1 LLISYRVAPEVAQS
15 LIPDVFRPQMIDG
28 SAVAGVC
35 MIGLQSVRPGW
46 LRPRVGF
53 RTENVAHRIA
63 VEWDENGKT
72 RSGVYI
78 VERHSSSLVPVL
90 AGGRLF
96 PGVQKHARF
105 DLDETETRFRVT
117 MAAPTT
123 SVSVDVQLG
132 GPWTSTLFPDVEA
145 ASSFH
150 EQGAVGWS
158 PRRGGSGVEPLELT
172 STEWAVEPAHVISLK
187 SSFFDALP
195 EGAATLDSVVVMRDI
210 PFFWDTPHIEPQR
223 RLAVRESETGPTGDH
238 FCVPS
243 ATNADAHQNETPR
256 LV

>member
-1 LLISYRVAPEVAQS
+1 MSGFKTLRAQVRRRLLISYRVDPAVAQS
-15 LIPDVFRPQMIDG
+15 LIPEQFRPQIVDG

-78 VERHSSSLVPVL
+78 VERHSSALLPVL

-96 PGVQKHARF
+96 PGVQKRARF
-105 DLDETETRFRVT
+105 ELDETESRFRVS
-117 MAAPTT
+117 MSAPGTR
-123 SVSVDVQLG
+123 VSVDVQLG
-132 GPWTSTLFPDVEA
+132 GEWTSSLFPSVEA
-145 ASSFH
+145 ASAFH

-158 PRRGGSGVEPLELT
+158 PRRNGLGVEPLELT
-172 STEWAVEPAHVISLK
+172 SKEWVVEPGQVVSLR
-187 SSFFDALP
+187 SSYFDALP
-195 EGAATLDSVVVMRDI
+195 DGAAVLDSVLIMRDL
-210 PFFWDTPHIEPQR
+210 PFFWDTPDIEPDPAAR
-223 RLAVRESETGPTGDH
+223 MPVATSSLA
-238 FCVPS
+238 
-243 ATNADAHQNETPR
+243 
-256 LV
+256 

>member
-1 LLISYRVAPEVAQS
+1 MSGFKTLRAQVRRRLLISYRVDPAVAQS
-15 LIPDVFRPQMIDG
+15 LIPEQFRPQIVDG

-78 VERHSSSLVPVL
+78 VERHSSALLPVL

-96 PGVQKHARF
+96 PGVQKRARF
-105 DLDETETRFRVT
+105 ELDETESRFRVS
-117 MAAPTT
+117 MSAPGTR
-123 SVSVDVQLG
+123 VSVDVQLG
-132 GPWTSTLFPDVEA
+132 GEWTSSLFPSVEA
-145 ASSFH
+145 ASAFH

-158 PRRGGSGVEPLELT
+158 PRRNGLGVEPLELT
-172 STEWAVEPAHVISLK
+172 SKEWVVEPGQVVSLR
-187 SSFFDALP
+187 SSYFDALP
-195 EGAATLDSVVVMRDI
+195 DGAAVLDSVLIMRDL
-210 PFFWDTPHIEPQR
+210 PFFWDTPDIEPDPATR
-223 RLAVRESETGPTGDH
+223 RPVATSSLA
-238 FCVPS
+238 
-243 ATNADAHQNETPR
+243 
-256 LV
+256 

>member
-1 LLISYRVAPEVAQS
+1 MSGFTTLRAQVRRRLLISYRIDPVVAQS
-15 LIPDVFRPQMIDG
+15 LIPQQFRPQIVDG

-63 VEWDENGKT
+63 VEWDEKGKT
-72 RSGVYI
+72 RTGVYI

-96 PGVQKHARF
+96 PGVQKRARF
-105 DLDETETRFRVT
+105 DLDETESRFRVS
-117 MAAPTT
+117 MAAPGTR
-123 SVSVDVQLG
+123 VSVDVRLG
-132 GPWTSTLFPDVEA
+132 GEWTSTLFPTVEA
-145 ASSFH
+145 ASAFH

-158 PRRGGSGVEPLELT
+158 PRRDGKGVEPLELT
-172 STEWAVEPAHVISLK
+172 SKEWAAEPGQVMSLQ
-187 SSFFDALP
+187 SSYFDALP

-210 PFFWDTPHIEPQR
+210 PFFWDTPHIEPDGAAQQ
-223 RLAVRESETGPTGDH
+223 
-238 FCVPS
+238 S
-243 ATNADAHQNETPR
+243 AASSAIA
-256 LV
+256 

>member
-1 LLISYRVAPEVAQS
+1 MSGFKTLRAQVRRRLLISYRVHPEVAQT
-15 LIPDVFRPQMIDG
+15 LIPSQFRPQIVDG

-46 LRPRVGF
+46 LRPQIGF

-96 PGVQKHARF
+96 PGVQRRARF
-105 DLDETETRFRVT
+105 DLDETESRFRVN
-117 MAAPTT
+117 MAAPGTR
-123 SVSVDVQLG
+123 VAVDVRLG
-132 GPWTSTLFPDVEA
+132 GKWTSTLFPTVEA
-145 ASSFH
+145 ASAFH

-158 PRRGGSGVEPLELT
+158 PRRNGAGVEPRELT
-172 STEWAVEPAHVISLK
+172 SKEWAVEPGQVISLK
-187 SSFFDALP
+187 SSYFDSLP
-195 EGAATLDSVVVMRDI
+195 DGASTLDSVVVMRDV
-210 PFFWDTPHIEPQR
+210 PFFWNTPHIEPDNTTQTI
-223 RLAVRESETGPTGDH
+223 SS
-238 FCVPS
+238 S
-243 ATNADAHQNETPR
+243 AIA
-256 LV
+256 

>member
-1 LLISYRVAPEVAQS
+1 MSGFKTLRAQVRRRLLISYRVDPAVAQS
-15 LIPDVFRPQMIDG
+15 LIPDVFRPQIVDG

-53 RTENVAHRIA
+53 RTENGAHRIA

-72 RSGVYI
+72 RNGVYI

-96 PGVQKHARF
+96 PGVQKRARF
-105 DLDETETRFRVT
+105 ELDETQSRFRVS
-117 MAAPTT
+117 MAAPGT

-132 GPWTSTLFPDVEA
+132 GPWMSTLFPNVEA
-145 ASSFH
+145 ASAFH

-158 PRRGGSGVEPLELT
+158 PRRDGRGVEPLELT
-172 STEWAVEPAHVISLK
+172 SKEWAVEPGQVINLK

-195 EGAATLDSVVVMRDI
+195 EGAAILDSVVVMRDI
-210 PFFWDTPHIEPQR
+210 PFFWDTPRITPGH
-223 RLAVRESETGPTGDH
+223 VGVGPVT
-238 FCVPS
+238 VAP
-243 ATNADAHQNETPR
+243 
-256 LV
+256 VV